1 MAWGLD
7 VKHPRSLA
15 SCLRRTPTLSV
26 KICVKKCVL
35 YTRNYGR
42 PPPNQKNKFITSQF
56 FVEFSTFLGDKVTGS
71 GDLLMVVT

>member
-15 SCLRRTPTLSV
+15 SCIRRIPTLSV

-35 YTRNYGR
+35 YTRNYGTFD
-42 PPPNQKNKFITSQF
+42 NNLGIKNAYQRF
-56 FVEFSTFLGDKVTGS
+56 EGELC
-71 GDLLMVVT
+71 VVL